1 MGLLTLEHGKLA
13 YRADFALYALA
24 VPTLAAVLLWAAPRS
39 HWLSA
44 SLWVLAGLSGWTL
57 IEYAL
62 HRFVL
67 HGVQPFRAWHEAHH
81 ERPMALICAPTL
93 FSAALILVLVFLP
106 LWAIGDLLRACAIT
120 LGVVAGYL
128 AYAVTHHA
136 AHHWRAGNNGWLGER
151 KRWHA
156 LHHHARGAGCYGV
169 TSGLWDHAFG
179 SARQATRVV
188 RPEHVSRPS

>member
-1 MGLLTLEHGKLA
+1 MGLLTLEHGKFA

-24 VPTLAAVLLWAAPRS
+24 VPALTVFLLWTAPSS

-44 SLWVLAGLSGWTL
+44 SLWVLAGLGGWTL

-67 HGVQPFRAWHEAHH
+67 HGLRPFRTWHEAHH

-93 FSAALILVLVFLP
+93 FSAALIVVLVFLP
-106 LWAIGDLLRACAIT
+106 AWAIGDVLRACSLT
-120 LGVVAGYL
+120 LGVLAGYL
-128 AYAVTHHA
+128 AYAITHHA
-136 AHHWRAGNNGWLGER
+136 AHHWRVGGSWLIRR

-156 LHHHARGAGCYGV
+156 LHHHAGGAGCYGV
-169 TSGLWDHAFG
+169 TSPLWDHLFG
-179 SARQATRVV
+179 SAPRASGDPRAATAS
-188 RPEHVSRPS
+188 PPA